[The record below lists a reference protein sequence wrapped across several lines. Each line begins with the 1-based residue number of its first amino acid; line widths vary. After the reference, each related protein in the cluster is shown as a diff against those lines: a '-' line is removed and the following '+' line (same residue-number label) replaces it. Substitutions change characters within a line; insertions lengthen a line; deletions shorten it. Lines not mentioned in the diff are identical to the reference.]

1 MNLQN
6 QIRQKLVGG
15 IINGAFPPGMKLP
28 SSRKLS
34 QQLNVARNTVVAA
47 YQQLVADGYL
57 ISRQRSGVFVNEKM
71 LEARVAHW
79 QKVMPGVMHVVKYE
93 DFATDPKPV
102 IEELLGHCDLSYEE
116 ACLNYYKNKNAS
128 TTGSAVQVRGQL
140 FQSSIDKW
148 RNYEKQLA
156 PVVKILGKPS

>member
-1 MNLQN
+1 MQDAIIYIDPDGPMNLQN

-71 LEARVAHW
+71 LEVRVAHW
-79 QKVMPGVMHVVKYE
+79 QK
-93 DFATDPKPV
+93 
-102 IEELLGHCDLSYEE
+102 
-116 ACLNYYKNKNAS
+116 
-128 TTGSAVQVRGQL
+128 
-140 FQSSIDKW
+140 
-148 RNYEKQLA
+148 
-156 PVVKILGKPS
+156 